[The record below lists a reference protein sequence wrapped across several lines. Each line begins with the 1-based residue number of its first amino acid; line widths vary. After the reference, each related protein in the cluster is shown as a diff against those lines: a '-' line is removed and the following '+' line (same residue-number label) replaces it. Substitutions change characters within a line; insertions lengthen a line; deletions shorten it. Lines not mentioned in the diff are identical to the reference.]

1 MVPRVTVLVVISV
14 GLLAVVDTSLVVL
27 KLVKPLVEGIV
38 ADVVGLV
45 VSAVVVLELMDELGV
60 AISVDVI
67 EVVSGLVG

>member
-14 GLLAVVDTSLVVL
+14 GLLAVVDSSLVVL

-45 VSAVVVLELMDELGV
+45 VSAVVVLELMNELGV
-60 AISVDVI
+60 ATSVDVI
-67 EVVSGLVG
+67 EVVSGLVD

>member
-27 KLVKPLVEGIV
+27 KPVKPLVEGIV

>member
-14 GLLAVVDTSLVVL
+14 GLLAVVDSSLVVL

-67 EVVSGLVG
+67 EVVSGLVD

>member
-45 VSAVVVLELMDELGV
+45 VSAVVALELMNELGV
-60 AISVDVI
+60 ATSVDVI
-67 EVVSGLVG
+67 EVVSGLVD